1 MSTHAA
7 AGAPPKVTP
16 LTDADR
22 ASAIDAVFLGFSAD
36 PFLRWFWP
44 APSSYCNARD
54 IIDLLAGDAATL
66 GTGYQ
71 VAEFGG
77 VAMWLP
83 PQYQLDEEKV
93 MARFQETL
101 PAERL
106 STAFQIFE
114 ALDQY
119 HPKDDC
125 WYLTMIAADPTR
137 QGQGLGSLLMKT
149 AVARCDEQG
158 LPAFL
163 ESSNPMN
170 ITLYERHGF
179 EVMGT
184 IQIDD
189 SPIVTPMIRQPR

>member
-1 MSTHAA
+1 MSTNSPTP
-7 AGAPPKVTP
+7 APPKVSA
-16 LTDADR
+16 LTVADR
-22 ASAIDAVFLGFSAD
+22 DPAIDAVFLGFSAD

-44 APSSYCNARD
+44 APSSYCAARN
-54 IIDLLAGDAATL
+54 IIDLIAGDAATL

-71 VAEFGG
+71 VADFGG

-83 PQYQLDEEKV
+83 PQHKIDEELLIT
-93 MARFQETL
+93 RFQETL
-101 PAERL
+101 PAERVP
-106 STAFQIFE
+106 TAFQIFD

-125 WYLTMIAADPTR
+125 WYLTMIAVDPAR
-137 QGQGLGSLLMKT
+137 QGQGLGSLLMKE
-149 AVARCDEQG
+149 AVARCDDQG

-163 ESSNPMN
+163 ESSNPQN
-170 ITLYERHGF
+170 ISLYERHGF

-189 SPIVTPMIRQPR
+189 SPIITPMIRSPR